1 MVSRRL
7 AVLLVA
13 WVAVAA
19 PGPAATRLPAAATR
33 AVAAVSADDLRTYV
47 ATLAS
52 DGFNG
57 RGVGDAGNRAAEA
70 ADDTDRIDFGKLTP
84 VARLAARA
92 AWIVA
97 DGAEPALKKR

>member
-33 AVAAVSADDLRTYV
+33 AVAADDLRTYV